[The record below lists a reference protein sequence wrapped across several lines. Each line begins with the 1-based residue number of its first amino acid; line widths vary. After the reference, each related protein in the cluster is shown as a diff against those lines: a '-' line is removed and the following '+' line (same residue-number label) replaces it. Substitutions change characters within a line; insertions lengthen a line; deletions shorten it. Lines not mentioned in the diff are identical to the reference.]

1 MGNWG
6 RDPFPY
12 LFIQRGG
19 VIIQPFLKYINL
31 GMKHFLNLLLAVL
44 TVSVFMQVVFRFLIE
59 QPLAWTEELARY
71 CLIWITFLGAA
82 YAMSLRAH
90 LGVEFFVNS
99 FPLLG
104 RKIMAVVASIVSLS
118 FFSILVI
125 YGFQLVNKST
135 SQTSPVLDLPM
146 GFVYLVIPISGIFLI
161 INLLANT
168 ISDVLKKEG
177 ESNDD
182 PAL

>member
-1 MGNWG
+1 M
-6 RDPFPY
+6 
-12 LFIQRGG
+12 
-19 VIIQPFLKYINL
+19 
-31 GMKHFLNLLLAVL
+31 AVL
-44 TVSVFMQVVFRFLIE
+44 
-59 QPLAWTEELARY
+59 A
-71 CLIWITFLGAA
+71 
-82 YAMSLRAH
+82 
-90 LGVEFFVNS
+90 GV
-99 FPLLG
+99 
-104 RKIMAVVASIVSLS
+104 VSLS

-125 YGFQLVNKST
+125 YGFQLVSKST

-177 ESNDD
+177 ESHDD